1 MPRSS
6 SPSAFVQSSPD
17 TTLKQSRYTFRH
29 LHQLRQNSPSSPLR
43 VIAHIDLD
51 AFYAQC
57 EMVRLGTPRD
67 TPLAVQ
73 QWESLIAINYAARP
87 FGITRM
93 LSATEAKKK
102 CPELVL
108 QHVATFREGE
118 GGTWA
123 YRDDASTNI
132 KTDKVS
138 LDPYRTQSRKILST
152 IKEEVAKQRD
162 QILSSGELA
171 PLVEFQAAKIE
182 KASIDEVFIDLSSL
196 VYATFYQ
203 RYPELRREPT
213 ASDRN
218 TQLPSPPTTAL
229 EWSPDDGL
237 LDLDDQEAE
246 EDDPDW
252 DDIAMFIG
260 AEIIRSIRNAIWN
273 KWNYTCSAGIAR
285 NKMMSKL
292 GSARNKPNKQTIIRN
307 RAIQKFLGGFQFTKI
322 RMLGGKL
329 GEQISNEFGTE
340 EVKQL
345 LNVSIEQFKARL
357 DDDTAVWLYNIIR
370 GIDDSEVNPRIQ
382 IKSML
387 SAKSFRPSINSA
399 EQAQKWLRIFAAD
412 LYNRLVEDGLL
423 EHRRR
428 PKSVTLHHRQG
439 PQVQSK
445 QSPIPG
451 GRMITEDILFDLAS
465 GLLNQVIAEA
475 RAWPCAN
482 LSLSVGGF
490 EDGPVNNRAI
500 DSFFT
505 AGPAISHADSSLP
518 KDMIAESL
526 EDTSRPTKMRK
537 TTTTTTTTAKGI
549 GEFFKRSSPSLI
561 DSVADKDL
569 ENQLQ
574 SEFSA
579 HEMPSLDAAG
589 ASNTPTA
596 PRMHVEDF
604 SQIYGSYTCPRCNEE
619 VTEDQRD
626 EHDDWHFAKDLEAQ
640 EVRADQTSRKIAQQS
655 SRRLIPDRKR
665 TGSGRSRGSASKP
678 EKGQK
683 QLFFG

>member
-1 MPRSS
+1 MSR
-6 SPSAFVQSSPD
+6 SPSPPAFVQSSPN
-17 TTLKQSRYTFRH
+17 TSLKLSRYTFRH
-29 LHQLRQNSPSSPLR
+29 LHLLRQNSPSSHLR

-93 LSATEAKKK
+93 LSAIEAKKK

-118 GGTWA
+118 GGAWA
-123 YRDDASTNI
+123 YRDDASKNI
-132 KTDKVS
+132 RTDKVS
-138 LDPYRTQSRKILST
+138 LDPYRAQSRKILST
-152 IKEEVAKQRD
+152 IKEEVARQRD
-162 QILSSGELA
+162 QILSSEEST
-171 PLVEFQAAKIE
+171 PLEFQPAKIE
-182 KASIDEVFIDLSSL
+182 KASVDEVFIDLSSL
-196 VYATFYQ
+196 VYAVLYQ

-213 ASDRN
+213 ASDKG

-229 EWSPDDGL
+229 EWTPDDGL
-237 LDLDDQEAE
+237 IDLDEQETE

-252 DDIAMFIG
+252 DDIAMLIG
-260 AEIIRSIRNAIWN
+260 AEIIRTIRTAIWD
-273 KWNYTCSAGIAR
+273 KLSYTCSAGIAR

-307 RAIQKFLGGFQFTKI
+307 RAIQNFLGGFQFTKI

-329 GEQISNEFGTE
+329 GEQISANFGTE
-340 EVKQL
+340 EVKEL
-345 LNVSIEQFKARL
+345 LNVSVEQFKAKL

-370 GIDDSEVNPRIQ
+370 GVDDSEVNPRIQ

-399 EQAQKWLRIFAAD
+399 EQARKWLRIFAAD
-412 LYNRLVEDGLL
+412 LYNRLIEDGLL

-428 PKSVTLHHRQG
+428 PKSITLHHRQG
-439 PQVQSK
+439 PQVHSK
-445 QSPIPG
+445 LSQIPG
-451 GRMITEDILFDLAS
+451 GRMITEDVLFDLAS
-465 GLLNQVIAEA
+465 SLLNQVMGEA
-475 RAWPCAN
+475 GAWPCAN

-505 AGPAISHADSSLP
+505 AGQANSSTDTSLP
-518 KDMIAESL
+518 KNRIAESL
-526 EDTSRPTKMRK
+526 EDTDRPTKMRK
-537 TTTTTTTTAKGI
+537 TTAKGI
-549 GEFFKRSSPSLI
+549 GEFFRRSSPSLV
-561 DSVADKDL
+561 DSDADK
-569 ENQLQ
+569 E
-574 SEFSA
+574 SE
-579 HEMPSLDAAG
+579 
-589 ASNTPTA
+589 NTPQLPLSVHGMSRSEALQNSIPTA
-596 PRMHVEDF
+596 LEMHVEDPG
-604 SQIYGSYTCPRCNEE
+604 QIYGSYTCPRCNEDIS
-619 VTEDQRD
+619 EDQRD

-640 EVRADQTSRKIAQQS
+640 EVRADQTSRDIVQQS
-655 SRRLIPDRKR
+655 SKRIIPDRKK
-665 TGSGRSRGSASKP
+665 TAPGRPRGSTSKP

-683 QLFFG
+683 RLFFG